1 MEHDAQ
7 CALQDRE
14 LTLLKEQFRVANDGL
29 KDALQKLDQL
39 VNQYH
44 EQQVIQV
51 TMNGDVIHIR
61 EKVDAIEESLKKD
74 YAYRSE
80 FVEVKSEWR
89 KFLGIILVAVFTTIL
104 SIIGWVVKGSFK

>member
-39 VNQYH
+39 VNQY
-44 EQQVIQV
+44 
-51 TMNGDVIHIR
+51 GDVIHIR